1 MNAKHRAGYRLFEI
15 LSPLVCVILIPS
27 LGLTQ
32 TQSNLTK
39 HSPVEANQ
47 TTDFAV
53 GRSPDAILFDGT
65 NIWVANQLGDNLMKL
80 NASDGSNLG
89 TFPTGTRPV
98 ALAYDGEN
106 IWVANKFSNNVMK
119 LRASDGTLINTIK
132 VGRGPEA
139 LLFDG
144 SSICESDRGTARAP
158 RGRP

>member
-1 MNAKHRAGYRLFEI
+1 MNTKHRAGYRLFE
-15 LSPLVCVILIPS
+15 LLPPLVCAILIPS

-106 IWVANKFSNNVMK
+106 IWVANKFSNNVK
-119 LRASDGTLINTIK
+119 STSQSPT
-132 VGRGPEA
+132 P
-139 LLFDG
+139 
-144 SSICESDRGTARAP
+144 
-158 RGRP
+158 